1 MTDVMLKG
9 LIKHIAQDL
18 DIDLTPRQ
26 KKIIKFL
33 SNKDISFMRTS
44 DDLAQKFKVT
54 SRTVNRDLKLLIDF
68 KLVKRIKVPNQ
79 RKYYFKLNIDLLVE

>member
-1 MTDVMLKG
+1 MREDV
-9 LIKHIAQDL
+9 IKHIAEDM

-33 SNKDISFMRTS
+33 SNKDTSFMRTS

-54 SRTVNRDLKLLIDF
+54 SRTINRDLKLLIDF
-68 KLVKRIKVPNQ
+68 ELVKRVKVPKQ
-79 RKYYFKLNIDLLVE
+79 RKYYFKLNIDL